1 MKAIV
6 IATVLTLAS
15 AHAAAQGPGSSKPVS
30 PLERSAP
37 AGAPSELIPGVNMP
51 MQAPPG
57 ELERLR
63 SLARASD
70 GVSFLEKSEDQV
82 KQFYEHTRAAGRYLK
97 ANEQPQAGSAQGHP
111 PVPQVYRS
119 LASLRLT
126 FRPADLDRAT
136 LLAAS
141 PSGTIVDG
149 RWTGVERF
157 LRIPNAGTV
166 VLTELDLAA
175 SNGKLMMFKDA
186 VNTRVGGQ
194 PAMSKVVIDNSG
206 ATIEEVIWMKAG
218 ICYHLVYGP
227 DMAAAPNGR
236 KAKSAPAV
244 SARSLAQELR

>member
-1 MKAIV
+1 MKAIL
-6 IATVLTLAS
+6 IASVLTLAS
-15 AHAAAQGPGSSKPVS
+15 AHAADQGPGGSTPMS
-30 PLERSAP
+30 PP
-37 AGAPSELIPGVNMP
+37 GAPFELIPGVNMP

-57 ELERLR
+57 EMEKLR

-82 KQFYEHTRAAGRYLK
+82 KQFYEHARAAANYLEANAQRQSGNVQGR
-97 ANEQPQAGSAQGHP
+97 P
-111 PVPQVYRS
+111 PGPQVVRS
-119 LASLRLT
+119 LDSLRLT
-126 FRPADLDRAT
+126 FRPADLRRAT

-157 LRIPNAGTV
+157 LRIPDAGTV

-175 SNGKLMMFKDA
+175 SNGKLMMFKEA

-194 PAMSKVVIDNSG
+194 PAMSKVIVDNSG

-218 ICYHLVYGP
+218 ISYHLVYGP
-227 DMAAAPNGR
+227 DMAAGPNGR
-236 KAKSAPAV
+236 KVKSAPAV